1 MIKII
6 FDDVHSNE
14 HHAVPILEELIQYL
28 IPNTK
33 VTTLLLPE
41 NNYKD
46 IISTALNDTSL
57 DWIFSFSNSLEVVD
71 LLQNEAKTLIIPAVQ
86 FYVGFWEYDPLDKG
100 IIRQYVSNK
109 TICEPLQFELSIMID
124 TILQHAAENELIS
137 VMFLAN
143 ASSLESFIN
152 EVVTMSNKKDNIQ
165 WVAITANSFLYTKQ
179 HLNASVLWI
188 YAEYSKNL
196 REWDKFLLWL
206 KNSSKMK
213 NAVGILSD
221 VEGVFYYNLC
231 AICSAYF
238 SKKIKVNG
246 SSSLTGKYR
255 KHAIREIPEIIRE
268 YNLLDKSGYF
278 IPYAQKHI
286 FQNSRAQLITIKKVG
301 KQLFLY
307 RAGVWSVLKEIQP
320 YTEIDLTKESVE
332 ENHYRVGFIKEDPFI
347 VEYQN
352 DGGSYKLGGY
362 CIDVVEAIAEYLNF
376 TYEYVDY
383 TNEEFGSI
391 NELGRWSGLAGDLQR
406 GVIDFAIG
414 AIKVTFS
421 REEMLDFTIPHYDLI
436 GFRMLAKRPQSTD
449 SFFRF
454 LSVIDTSL
462 WICIF
467 GAYFLTSF
475 LIWVFDKFSPYSVT
489 NNKAKYLND
498 SQHCEFTL
506 KHSFWYCLAT
516 MTPQGGGNT
525 PRNLSGRLIAVT
537 WWLFGF
543 IVLASYTANLAAFFT
558 VSQSDFS
565 IKTIED
571 LGKQTKL
578 KYTLVNNSFSERF
591 FLRMMEIEQRFYSI
605 SDNLNSN
612 ISMSP
617 LQRIA
622 YAVWDYPTEDF
633 YTQMYRSM
641 SEHIV
646 QTFAEGVELV
656 LRSKSIHDGYVF
668 IANESPLK
676 MLEMRDCRLQII
688 GEPFNERPLSFAA
701 RRHSPVIDK
710 LNTGLLHLVKERK
723 TEILKDKWWN
733 RHPNRTFCQYEVV
746 KAGVISMENIGF

>member
-1 MIKII
+1 MIIIEFLVI

-14 HHAVPILEELIQYL
+14 HHAVPVLEELIKYL

-46 IISTALNDTSL
+46 TISTALNDTSV
-57 DWIFSFSNSLEVVD
+57 DWIYSFSNDLQVVD
-71 LLQNEAKTLIIPAVQ
+71 LLQNEAKSLIIPTVQ
-86 FYVGFWEYDPLDKG
+86 FYIGFWEYDSSDKG
-100 IIRQYVSNK
+100 N
-109 TICEPLQFELSIMID
+109 
-124 TILQHAAENELIS
+124 

-152 EVVTMSNKKDNIQ
+152 EVVTRTNKKGNIQ
-165 WVAITANSFLYTKQ
+165 WVAITANSVLYKKK

-188 YAEYSKNL
+188 YADYSKNL
-196 REWDKFLLWL
+196 HQWNKFLLWL
-206 KNSSKMK
+206 KKSSTMT
-213 NAVGILSD
+213 NVVGILSD
-221 VEGVFYYNLC
+221 VEGVFYYDLC
-231 AICSAYF
+231 SICSIYF
-238 SKKIKVNG
+238 SKKKNVNG

-268 YNLLDKSGYF
+268 
-278 IPYAQKHI
+278 
-286 FQNSRAQLITIKKVG
+286 V
-301 KQLFLY
+301 
-307 RAGVWSVLKEIQP
+307 GVWSVLKEIQP
-320 YTEIDLTKESVE
+320 YAEIDPTKESVE
-332 ENHYRVGFIKEDPFI
+332 KNHYRVGFIKEDPFI
-347 VEYQN
+347 VEYQ
-352 DGGSYKLGGY
+352 DDDGSYKLGGY
-362 CIDVVEAIAEYLNF
+362 CIDVLEAIAEYLNF

-383 TNEEFGSI
+383 TNEEFGSV

-421 REEMLDFTIPHYDLI
+421 REEILDFTIPHYDLI
-436 GFRMLAKRPQSTD
+436 GFRMLAKRSHSTD

-454 LSVIDTSL
+454 LFIIDTSL

-516 MTPQGGGNT
+516 MTPQGGGDT

-558 VSQSDFS
+558 VSHSDFS

-578 KYTLVNNSFSERF
+578 KYTIVNNSFSERY

-605 SDNLNSN
+605 SDNLNPN

-622 YAVWDYPTEDF
+622 YAVWDYPMEDF

-641 SEHIV
+641 SEHLV
-646 QTFAEGVELV
+646 QTFEEGVELV
-656 LRSKSIHDGYVF
+656 LRSKSIHDGYIF

-676 MLEMRDCRLQII
+676 MVEIRDCRLQII

-701 RRHSPVIDK
+701 RRYSPIIDK
-710 LNTGLLHLVKERK
+710 LN
-723 TEILKDKWWN
+723 
-733 RHPNRTFCQYEVV
+733 
-746 KAGVISMENIGF
+746 IG

>member
-406 GVIDFAIG
+406 G
-414 AIKVTFS
+414 
-421 REEMLDFTIPHYDLI
+421 
-436 GFRMLAKRPQSTD
+436 
-449 SFFRF
+449 
-454 LSVIDTSL
+454 
-462 WICIF
+462 
-467 GAYFLTSF
+467 
-475 LIWVFDKFSPYSVT
+475 
-489 NNKAKYLND
+489 
-498 SQHCEFTL
+498 
-506 KHSFWYCLAT
+506 
-516 MTPQGGGNT
+516 GNT

>member
-1 MIKII
+1 MNL
-6 FDDVHSNE
+6 V
-14 HHAVPILEELIQYL
+14 
-28 IPNTK
+28 
-33 VTTLLLPE
+33 
-41 NNYKD
+41 
-46 IISTALNDTSL
+46 STALNNTSV
-57 DWIFSFSNSLEVVD
+57 DWIYSFSNDLQVVD
-71 LLQNEAKTLIIPAVQ
+71 LLQNEAKSLIIPTVQ
-86 FYVGFWEYDPLDKG
+86 FYVGFWEYDSSDKG
-100 IIRQYVSNK
+100 IIEKYISNK
-109 TICEPLQFELSIMID
+109 TIYEPLQFELSIMID
-124 TILQHAAENELIS
+124 TIIQHAGENELIS

-143 ASSLESFIN
+143 ASSLEFFIN
-152 EVVTMSNKKDNIQ
+152 EVVTMTNKKGNIQ
-165 WVAITANSFLYTKQ
+165 WVAITADSVLYKKK

-188 YAEYSKNL
+188 YADYSKNL
-196 REWDKFLLWL
+196 HQWNKFLLWL
-206 KNSSKMK
+206 KKSSTMT
-213 NAVGILSD
+213 NVVDILSD
-221 VEGVFYYNLC
+221 VEGVFYYDLC
-231 AICSAYF
+231 SICSTYF
-238 SKKIKVNG
+238 SKKMKVNG

-268 YNLLDKSGYF
+268 YNLLSKSGYF
-278 IPYAQKHI
+278 IPYAQKQI
-286 FQNSRAQLITIKKVG
+286 FQNSRAQLMTIKKRE
-301 KQLFLY
+301 KKLLLY
-307 RAGVWSVLKEIQP
+307 RVHMAGVWSVLKEIQP
-320 YTEIDLTKESVE
+320 YAEIDPTKESVE
-332 ENHYRVGFIKEDPFI
+332 KNHYRVGFIKEDPFI
-347 VEYQN
+347 VEYQDD
-352 DGGSYKLGGY
+352 DGAYKLGGY
-362 CIDVVEAIAEYLNF
+362 CIDVLEAIAEYLNF

-383 TNEEFGSI
+383 TNEEFGSV

-421 REEMLDFTIPHYDLI
+421 REEILDFTIPHYDMI
-436 GFRMLAKRPQSTD
+436 GFRMLAKRSHSTD

-454 LSVIDTSL
+454 LSIIDTSL

-516 MTPQGGGNT
+516 MTPQGGGDT

-558 VSQSDFS
+558 VSHSDFS

-578 KYTLVNNSFSERF
+578 KYTIVNNSFTERY

-605 SDNLNSN
+605 SDNLNPN

-617 LQRIA
+617 LRRIA
-622 YAVWDYPTEDF
+622 YAVWDYPMEDF

-641 SEHIV
+641 SEHLV
-646 QTFAEGVELV
+646 QTFEEGVELV
-656 LRSKSIHDGYVF
+656 LRSKSIHDGYIF

-676 MLEMRDCRLQII
+676 MVEIRDCRLQII

-701 RRHSPVIDK
+701 RRYSPIIDK
-710 LNTGLLHLVKERK
+710 LN
-723 TEILKDKWWN
+723 
-733 RHPNRTFCQYEVV
+733 
-746 KAGVISMENIGF
+746 IG

>member
-165 WVAITANSFLYTKQ
+165 WVAITA
-179 HLNASVLWI
+179 
-188 YAEYSKNL
+188 
-196 REWDKFLLWL
+196 
-206 KNSSKMK
+206 
-213 NAVGILSD
+213 

-286 FQNSRAQLITIKKVG
+286 FQNSRAQLITIKK
-301 KQLFLY
+301 
-307 RAGVWSVLKEIQP
+307 AGVWSVLKEIQP

-406 GVIDFAIG
+406 GIF
-414 AIKVTFS
+414 
-421 REEMLDFTIPHYDLI
+421 
-436 GFRMLAKRPQSTD
+436 
-449 SFFRF
+449 
-454 LSVIDTSL
+454 
-462 WICIF
+462 ICNRHN
-467 GAYFLTSF
+467 
-475 LIWVFDKFSPYSVT
+475 PYSVT

-516 MTPQGGGNT
+516 MTPQ
-525 PRNLSGRLIAVT
+525 AVT

>member
-1 MIKII
+1 MNL
-6 FDDVHSNE
+6 V
-14 HHAVPILEELIQYL
+14 
-28 IPNTK
+28 
-33 VTTLLLPE
+33 
-41 NNYKD
+41 
-46 IISTALNDTSL
+46 STALNDTSV
-57 DWIFSFSNSLEVVD
+57 DWIYSFSNDLQVVD
-71 LLQNEAKTLIIPAVQ
+71 LLQNEAKSLIIPTVQ
-86 FYVGFWEYDPLDKG
+86 FYIGFWEYDSSDKG
-100 IIRQYVSNK
+100 KPFMNVVPGMTSYMNIIKSLQKNLKANLTLIFYDYPYKIIEKYISNK
-109 TICEPLQFELSIMID
+109 TIYEPLQFESSIMID
-124 TILQHAAENELIS
+124 TILQHAGENELIS

-143 ASSLESFIN
+143 ASSLEFFIN
-152 EVVTMSNKKDNIQ
+152 EVVTRTNKKGNIQ
-165 WVAITANSFLYTKQ
+165 WVAITANSVLYKKK

-188 YAEYSKNL
+188 YADYSKNL
-196 REWDKFLLWL
+196 HQWNKFLLWL
-206 KNSSKMK
+206 KKSSTMT
-213 NAVGILSD
+213 NVVGILSD
-221 VEGVFYYNLC
+221 VEGVFYYDLC
-231 AICSAYF
+231 SICSTYF
-238 SKKIKVNG
+238 SKKKSVNG
-246 SSSLTGKYR
+246 SSRLTGKYR

-268 YNLLDKSGYF
+268 
-278 IPYAQKHI
+278 
-286 FQNSRAQLITIKKVG
+286 V
-301 KQLFLY
+301 
-307 RAGVWSVLKEIQP
+307 GVWSVLKEIQP
-320 YTEIDLTKESVE
+320 YAEIDPTKESVE
-332 ENHYRVGFIKEDPFI
+332 KNHYRVGFIKEDPFI
-347 VEYQN
+347 VEYQ
-352 DGGSYKLGGY
+352 DDDGSYKLGGY
-362 CIDVVEAIAEYLNF
+362 CIDVLEAIAEYLNF

-383 TNEEFGSI
+383 TNEEFGSV
-391 NELGRWSGLAGDLQR
+391 NELGRLSGLAGDLQR

-421 REEMLDFTIPHYDLI
+421 REEILDFTIPHYDLI
-436 GFRMLAKRPQSTD
+436 GFRMLAKRSHSTD

-454 LSVIDTSL
+454 LFIIDTSL

-516 MTPQGGGNT
+516 MTPQGGGDT

-558 VSQSDFS
+558 VSHSDFS

-578 KYTLVNNSFSERF
+578 KYTIVNNSFSERY

-605 SDNLNSN
+605 SDNLNPN

-622 YAVWDYPTEDF
+622 YAVWDYPMEDF

-641 SEHIV
+641 SEHLV
-646 QTFAEGVELV
+646 QTFEEGVELV
-656 LRSKSIHDGYVF
+656 LRSKSIHDGYIF

-676 MLEMRDCRLQII
+676 MVEIRDCRLQII

-701 RRHSPVIDK
+701 RRYSPIIDK
-710 LNTGLLHLVKERK
+710 LNIGLLNLVKERK
-723 TEILKDKWWN
+723 TETLKDKWWN
-733 RHPNRTFCQYEVV
+733 RHPNRTFCQSEVV
-746 KAGVISMENIGF
+746 KSGVISMESIGVLFLFLLAATIISALSLFFEFIYISYKKKH

>member
-1 MIKII
+1 LIK
-6 FDDVHSNE
+6 
-14 HHAVPILEELIQYL
+14 YL

-46 IISTALNDTSL
+46 IISTALNDTSV
-57 DWIFSFSNSLEVVD
+57 DWIYSFSNDLQVVD
-71 LLQNEAKTLIIPAVQ
+71 LLQNEAKSLIIP
-86 FYVGFWEYDPLDKG
+86 
-100 IIRQYVSNK
+100 
-109 TICEPLQFELSIMID
+109 TPLQFESSIMID
-124 TILQHAAENELIS
+124 TILQHAGENELIS

-143 ASSLESFIN
+143 ASSLEFFIN
-152 EVVTMSNKKDNIQ
+152 EVVTRTNKKGNIQ
-165 WVAITANSFLYTKQ
+165 WVAITA
-179 HLNASVLWI
+179 
-188 YAEYSKNL
+188 
-196 REWDKFLLWL
+196 
-206 KNSSKMK
+206 
-213 NAVGILSD
+213 
-221 VEGVFYYNLC
+221 VEGVFYYDLC
-231 AICSAYF
+231 SICSTYF
-238 SKKIKVNG
+238 SKKKNVNG

-268 YNLLDKSGYF
+268 YNLLSKSGYF
-278 IPYAQKHI
+278 IPYAQKQI
-286 FQNSRAQLITIKKVG
+286 FQNSRAQLITIKKRE
-301 KQLFLY
+301 KKLLLY
-307 RAGVWSVLKEIQP
+307 RVGVWSVLKEIQP
-320 YTEIDLTKESVE
+320 YAEIDPTKESVE
-332 ENHYRVGFIKEDPFI
+332 KNHYRVGFIKEDPFI
-347 VEYQN
+347 VEYQ
-352 DGGSYKLGGY
+352 DDDGSYKLGGY
-362 CIDVVEAIAEYLNF
+362 CIDVLEAIAEYLNF

-383 TNEEFGSI
+383 TNEEFGSV

-421 REEMLDFTIPHYDLI
+421 REEILDFTIPHYDLI
-436 GFRMLAKRPQSTD
+436 GFRMLAKRSHSTD

-454 LSVIDTSL
+454 LFIIDTSL

-516 MTPQGGGNT
+516 MTPQGGGDT

-558 VSQSDFS
+558 VSHSDFS

-578 KYTLVNNSFSERF
+578 KYTIVNNSFSERY

-605 SDNLNSN
+605 SDNLNPN

-622 YAVWDYPTEDF
+622 YAVWDYPMEDF

-641 SEHIV
+641 SEHLV
-646 QTFAEGVELV
+646 QTFDEGVELV
-656 LRSKSIHDGYVF
+656 LRSKSIHDGYIF

-676 MLEMRDCRLQII
+676 MVEIRDCRLQII

-701 RRHSPVIDK
+701 RRYSPIIDK
-710 LNTGLLHLVKERK
+710 LNIGVKFVNEK
-723 TEILKDKWWN
+723 QNFD
-733 RHPNRTFCQYEVV
+733 H
-746 KAGVISMENIGF
+746 NI

>member
-1 MIKII
+1 MNL
-6 FDDVHSNE
+6 V
-14 HHAVPILEELIQYL
+14 
-28 IPNTK
+28 
-33 VTTLLLPE
+33 
-41 NNYKD
+41 
-46 IISTALNDTSL
+46 STALNNTSV
-57 DWIFSFSNSLEVVD
+57 DWIYSFSNDLQVVD
-71 LLQNEAKTLIIPAVQ
+71 LLQNEAKSLIIPTVQ
-86 FYVGFWEYDPLDKG
+86 FYVGFWEYDSSDKG
-100 IIRQYVSNK
+100 IIEKYISNK
-109 TICEPLQFELSIMID
+109 TIYEPLQFESSIMID
-124 TILQHAAENELIS
+124 TIIQHAGENELIS

-143 ASSLESFIN
+143 ASSLELFIN
-152 EVVTMSNKKDNIQ
+152 EVVTMANKKGNIQ
-165 WVAITANSFLYTKQ
+165 WVAITADSVLYKKK

-188 YAEYSKNL
+188 YADYSKNL
-196 REWDKFLLWL
+196 HQWNKFLLWL
-206 KNSSKMK
+206 KKSSTMT

-221 VEGVFYYNLC
+221 VEGVFYYDLC
-231 AICSAYF
+231 SICSTYF
-238 SKKIKVNG
+238 SKKMKVNG

-268 YNLLDKSGYF
+268 YNLLSKSGNF
-278 IPYAQKHI
+278 IPYAQKQI
-286 FQNSRAQLITIKKVG
+286 FQNSRAQLITIKKRE
-301 KQLFLY
+301 KKLLLY
-307 RAGVWSVLKEIQP
+307 RVHMAGVWSVLKEIQP
-320 YTEIDLTKESVE
+320 YAEIDPTKESVE
-332 ENHYRVGFIKEDPFI
+332 KNHYRVGFIKEDPFI
-347 VEYQN
+347 VEYQ
-352 DGGSYKLGGY
+352 DDDGSYKLGGY
-362 CIDVVEAIAEYLNF
+362 CIDVLEAIAEYLNF
-376 TYEYVDY
+376 TCEYVDY
-383 TNEEFGSI
+383 TNEEFGSV

-421 REEMLDFTIPHYDLI
+421 REEILDFTIPHYDLI
-436 GFRMLAKRPQSTD
+436 GFRMLAKRSHSTD

-454 LSVIDTSL
+454 LSIIDTSL

-516 MTPQGGGNT
+516 MTPQGGGDT

-558 VSQSDFS
+558 VSHSDFS

-578 KYTLVNNSFSERF
+578 KYTIVNNSFIERY

-605 SDNLNSN
+605 SDNLNPN

-622 YAVWDYPTEDF
+622 YAVWDYPMEDF

-641 SEHIV
+641 SEHLV
-646 QTFAEGVELV
+646 QTFEEGVELV
-656 LRSKSIHDGYVF
+656 LRSKSTHDGYIF

-676 MLEMRDCRLQII
+676 MVEIRDCRLQII

-701 RRHSPVIDK
+701 RRYSPIIDK
-710 LNTGLLHLVKERK
+710 LN
-723 TEILKDKWWN
+723 
-733 RHPNRTFCQYEVV
+733 
-746 KAGVISMENIGF
+746 IG